1 MRTSRPILVL
11 LALTLIAAEA
21 PRPVRAQVMGHGP
34 TMMKMPSV
42 QIHLASDTVVVP
54 TRIRDG
60 RIVVDVMLDGKGP
73 FPFVFDSGAHGS
85 VMDLEFARAQGIA
98 LGPQVMVGSPG
109 GAGRPGQL
117 ATIGKLELGGLS
129 LGGMTVVAFTGLPFK
144 DSNPPRGVLGPYGLA
159 GLLITLDYPHSR
171 LVFARGA
178 LPEPDGREIFGWS
191 ADQPLPQVP
200 ISLAGQKVDVHLDTG
215 ARYGI
220 SLPLSFEKTLPLV
233 APPVDAGRARTVD
246 QDVAAQRA
254 TLKGTMTLGRYTL
267 ENPTLMFSSLHQDVG
282 NIGPPLLK
290 QFTFTLDPANRR
302 LRLEGPADGKLLDA
316 EPAPQP
322 KP

>member
-1 MRTSRPILVL
+1 MRTPRPILML
-11 LALTLIAAEA
+11 LALTFMASLA
-21 PRPVRAQVMGHGP
+21 PRPVRAQEVGHRP
-34 TMMKMPSV
+34 TMMKMPAV
-42 QIHLASDTVVVP
+42 QIHLATDSVVVP
-54 TRIRDG
+54 MRIQDG

-73 FPFVFDSGAHGS
+73 YPFVFDSGAHGS
-85 VMDLEFARAQGIA
+85 VMDLEFAKAQGIE

-117 ATIGKLELGGLS
+117 ATIAKLELGGLS
-129 LGGMTVVAFTGLPFK
+129 LRGMTVVAFTGLPFK
-144 DSNPPRGVLGPYGLA
+144 DPNPPRGVLGPYGLA
-159 GLLITLDYPHSR
+159 GLLITIDYPHSR
-171 LVFARGA
+171 LMFARGA

-191 ADQPLPQVP
+191 AEQPLPLVP
-200 ISLAGQKVDVHLDTG
+200 ISVAGQKIDVHLDTG
-215 ARYGI
+215 ARFGL

-233 APPVDAGRARTVD
+233 APPIDAGRARTVD

-254 TLKGTMTLGRYTL
+254 TLKGAMTIGRYTL
-267 ENPTLMFSSLHQDVG
+267 ENPTLMFSALHQDVG
-282 NIGPPLLK
+282 NVGPPLLR

-302 LRLEGPADGKLLDA
+302 LRLEGPADGKLVDA